1 MAHQWTRVVLKG
13 KAQVIPPI
21 CPICLGEA
29 DQKIRYGYKGLEGWL
44 TRTTYYQTFTY
55 CQACRPQVISATRL
69 RRWGY
74 FGAVVGGIAL
84 IPLLL
89 ALSSLLKDPAT
100 GKASDTAVNVG
111 MAAAGLLSLGV
122 AVLVYW
128 VARTLKRRR
137 HPLRPGQVVWGPGAF
152 YTGSARMGLS
162 SGTSV
167 YKAVRPEWAAAL
179 LKANPE
185 QADAATYQALPGAAR
200 PTASPDSRPFG
211 PA

>member
-13 KAQVIPPI
+13 RAQVIPSI
-21 CPICLGEA
+21 CPICLGAA

-44 TRTTYYQTFTY
+44 TRTTYYQTFAY
-55 CQACRPQVISATRL
+55 CEACHPQVVSATRL

-74 FGAVVGGIAL
+74 FGVVVGCLAL
-84 IPLLL
+84 IPILLTF
-89 ALSSLLKDPAT
+89 SSLLKDPAT
-100 GKASDTAVNVG
+100 GKTTDAAINVG
-111 MAAAGLLSLGV
+111 MAVAGLLSLGI
-122 AVLVYW
+122 AVLIYW

-137 HPLRPGQVVWGPGAF
+137 HPLRPGQAVWGPGAF

-162 SGTSV
+162 SGTAV
-167 YKAVRPEWAAAL
+167 YRAARPEWAAAL

-185 QADAATYQALPGAAR
+185 QVDDATYQALTGAAR
-200 PTASPDSRPFG
+200 PTTTPDSRPFG

>member
-1 MAHQWTRVVLKG
+1 MAQQWTRIVLKG
-13 KAQVIPPI
+13 RAQVIPPI

-55 CQACRPQVISATRL
+55 CQTCLPQVTSATKL

-89 ALSSLLKDPAT
+89 SVSGLLRDPAT
-100 GKASDTAVNVG
+100 GKVSDTAAKMG

-122 AVLVYW
+122 GVLVYW

-137 HPLRPGQVVWGPGAF
+137 HPLRPGQALWGPAAF

-162 SGTSV
+162 SSTSV
-167 YKAVRPEWAAAL
+167 YKAVRPEWITAL

-185 QADAATYQALPGAAR
+185 QVDDATYHSLTGEAR
-200 PTASPDSRPFG
+200 PAASLESRPFG